1 MNNDKLEKNKNVR
14 MTKLQYDLLYAE
26 AGGDERI
33 ISNVIRKAIDL
44 YFEQKNL
51 IDEMRDSEQ
60 RILDST
66 FKIIAAFNDLD
77 EFDLIETKKRYIQ
90 SLR

>member
-26 AGGDERI
+26 AGEDERI

-51 IDEMRDSEQ
+51 IDEIRDSEQ
-60 RILDST
+60 RVIDST
-66 FKIIAAFNDLD
+66 FKIIAAFSELD
-77 EFDLIETKKRYIQ
+77 ELDLIETKKRYIQ

>member
-1 MNNDKLEKNKNVR
+1 MNNDRLEKNKNVR

-26 AGGDERI
+26 ARGDERI

-51 IDEMRDSEQ
+51 IDEIRDSEQ
-60 RILDST
+60 RVLDST
-66 FKIIAAFNDLD
+66 FKIMAAFSDLD
-77 EFDLIETKKRYIQ
+77 EVDLIETKKRYIQ